1 MVLHNLDVM
10 HLEKNVCKNLIGMM
24 LNILVKTKD
33 GENGR
38 LDMGEI
44 GIRESLKLVLEDK
57 KWTFL
62 LVVC

>member
-44 GIRESLKLVLEDK
+44 GIRESLKPVLEDK